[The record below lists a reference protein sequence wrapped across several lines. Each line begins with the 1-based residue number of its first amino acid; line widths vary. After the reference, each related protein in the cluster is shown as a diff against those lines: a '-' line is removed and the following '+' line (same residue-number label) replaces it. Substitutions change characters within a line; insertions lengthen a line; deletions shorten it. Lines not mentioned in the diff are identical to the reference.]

1 MSIDISEQ
9 QLSELGRRR
18 GRTRWVAVAAVV
30 AVMAV
35 MAVGGSRMSRG
46 PRFIP
51 AITVVN
57 PTPYSLQVDVQAPG
71 ERSHL
76 GLGGIRLESTREFL
90 EVMDQG
96 PQWVFLFSYAGHE
109 GGQLTASR
117 DQLQRDGWRVTV
129 PDQVAERFR
138 DAGLARSIY

>member
-1 MSIDISEQ
+1 MSVDISEQ
-9 QLSELGRRR
+9 QLPELGRRR
-18 GRTRWVAVAAVV
+18 GMTRWVAVAAVV
-30 AVMAV
+30 AVI
-35 MAVGGSRMSRG
+35 AVGGNRMLRG

-76 GLGGIRLESTREFL
+76 GLGRTRLESTRDFL

-96 PQWVFLFSYAGHE
+96 PEWVFLFSHAGHD

-117 DQLQRDGWRVTV
+117 DQLQRDSWRVTV
-129 PDQVAERFR
+129 PDQVGERFR
-138 DAGLARSIY
+138 DAGLGRSTY